1 MYHILC
7 ITYIYMY
14 IYRAML
20 HGCRLNPPMFLGA
33 KWPRLLDVAETAK
46 IFGLVPQGELDKA
59 WGGFHGKSWK
69 SLVIG
74 LMIFGKNEEIEFC
87 SDLVIEEFWIRPW

>member
-1 MYHILC
+1 
-7 ITYIYMY
+7 
-14 IYRAML
+14 ML

-46 IFGLVPQGELDKA
+46 VFGLVPQGELDKA
-59 WGGFHGKSWK
+59 WDVFGVHNGHSTGGVHGKSWK

-74 LMIFGKNEEIEFC
+74 LMIFGKNEEIGPKNHPYH
-87 SDLVIEEFWIRPW
+87 I